1 MLHFNVHLHK
11 SARSSIQQGFTLL
24 ELLVVV
30 LMIGILSAIAT
41 PSILSQFARTKLN
54 NSLDTLQSALE
65 LSQAEAT
72 KTSRKCEV
80 YIPEPSGNPGTQI
93 IPQCNINVPSSSTT
107 LSATYSGSP
116 PAIPLNEGITI
127 TSNLVTTSART
138 AAAATATTSAVTA
151 RPATKV
157 VAYSFKGT
165 TNPAFTSTTA
175 KPKATIILSAANTS
189 LQKCLVIE
197 PGVGLLSKGNI
208 ESGSCVISE

>member
-11 SARSSIQQGFTLL
+11 STSSSNQQGFTLL

-41 PSILSQFARTKLN
+41 PSILAEFARTKLN

-72 KTSRKCEV
+72 RKSRKCEV
-80 YIPEPSGNPGTQI
+80 YIPEPGGNPGTQI
-93 IPQCNINVPSSSTT
+93 IPECNINVPSTVTT
-107 LSATYSGSP
+107 LSSSYNGSP
-116 PAIPLNEGITI
+116 PAIPLNEGISI
-127 TSNLVTTSART
+127 TSNLVATSART
-138 AAAATATTSAVTA
+138 AVVATATTPAITA

-165 TNPAFTSTTA
+165 TNSDFASTTA
-175 KPKATIILSAANTS
+175 QPKVTIILSATNTS
-189 LQKCLVIE
+189 LQKCLIVE
-197 PGVGLLSKGNI
+197 PGVGLISTGNI
-208 ESGSCVISE
+208 ESGACVISE